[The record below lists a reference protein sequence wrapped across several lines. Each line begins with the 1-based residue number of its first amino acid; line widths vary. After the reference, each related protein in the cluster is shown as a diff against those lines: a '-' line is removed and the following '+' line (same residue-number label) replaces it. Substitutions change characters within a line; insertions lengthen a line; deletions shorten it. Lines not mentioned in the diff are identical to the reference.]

1 MDVPECSLLAVQD
14 LPLCLVLL
22 PVDPVSRGTTS
33 RSHREHTPLKYQV
46 TYNESVPR
54 MMILSRKK
62 YTRLHHRQADLGSK
76 S

>member
-22 PVDPVSRGTTS
+22 PVDPVNGGTTS
-33 RSHREHTPLKYQV
+33 RSHREHRPLKYQV
-46 TYNESVPR
+46 TYDESVPR
-54 MMILSRKK
+54 MMLLLSKNH
-62 YTRLHHRQADLGSK
+62 TRLHHRQADLGSK